1 MPRKSFRKSRKL
13 TKGGAP
19 LEIYFANDKSGKISS
34 DSVAYKKQS
43 KALFG
48 FGSPKYTKYT
58 CDDTKYTSVEDWVK
72 NYNEANTEEKNTM
85 FKTCKGPD
93 GHLPLPQSK
102 NQEDVSVGLDYT
114 RNYEGTEG
122 TAGKSWGNYM
132 ERGGKKR
139 RKTNKRRK
147 SSKK

>member
-13 TKGGAP
+13 IKGGTP
-19 LEIYFANDKSGKISS
+19 LEIYFANDKSGIISS

-43 KALFG
+43 KSLFG

-58 CDDTKYTSVEDWVK
+58 CDNTKYTSVEDWVK
-72 NYNEANTEEKNTM
+72 NYNEANSAEKITM
-85 FKTCKGPD
+85 FKTCKVPD
-93 GHLPLPQSK
+93 GSLPLTQS
-102 NQEDVSVGLDYT
+102 NSQDEAVSKEL
-114 RNYEGTEG
+114 NYKTETTSG
-122 TAGKSWGNYM
+122 NSWQQYM
-132 ERGGKKR
+132 NRGGKKR